1 MNHHRS
7 DSRRPAGKRQ
17 FATTQWSIVLSA
29 GACVG
34 EESEDG
40 AAAAAL
46 AMLCEDYWYPL
57 YTYIRRRGY
66 GVADAQDLTQAFF
79 VRLLEKESLRIA
91 DPQRGRFRSFLLAS
105 LDHFLANEYDRT
117 QAKKRGGGRQRISL
131 DLAAGESRLD
141 LMPVDHLTPE
151 RAFEKNW
158 ALTLLEVVV
167 CRLQAE
173 FEAGGKGWQ
182 FELLRDS
189 LTGDRERLDYK
200 TIAAELHITAE
211 SARQNAHRLRKRY
224 RELLREEVARTVA
237 AEGDVD
243 EELASLLAALGNG

>member
-1 MNHHRS
+1 MNHHSS
-7 DSRRPAGKRQ
+7 DSRRSAGKRQ

-29 GACVG
+29 GECVG
-34 EESEDG
+34 GGPGEE

-46 AMLCEDYWYPL
+46 SMLCEDYWYPL
-57 YTYIRRRGY
+57 YTYVRRRGY
-66 GVADAQDLTQAFF
+66 PVAAAQDLTQAFF

-105 LDHFLANEYDRT
+105 LNHFLANEYDRT
-117 QAKKRGGGRQRISL
+117 QAKKRGGGRRRISL
-131 DLAAGESRLD
+131 DLAAGESRWD
-141 LMPVDHLTPE
+141 RVAVDHLTPE

-158 ALTLLEVVV
+158 ALTLLQGVVG
-167 CRLQAE
+167 RLQAE
-173 FEAGGKGWQ
+173 FEAGGKGRQ
-182 FELLRDS
+182 FELLRDG

-237 AEGDVD
+237 LECDVD